1 MTDAF
6 VYSQRRVRRHGP
18 AGYKDYPSYRRWLR
32 DEFTFRCV
40 YCLIREE
47 WGRLTGE
54 FDLDHFQPQ
63 ANRPDLTTEY
73 ENLVY
78 ACHTCNLRKSDHD
91 TFDPETS
98 LTKELVR
105 VYPSGRVDG
114 VNPHAKA
121 IIAKLGLD
129 SPKFRKWRLIWIR
142 NVELAKQ
149 HDRDHYR
156 RLLGFP
162 EDLPDLSILEPV
174 SNSIPDGVNES
185 YYAVRSRGELPEY
198 YVE

>member
-6 VYSQRRVRRHGP
+6 VYPDVGDRRHGP
-18 AGYKDYPSYRRWLR
+18 GGYKNYSAYRGWLR

-63 ANRPDLTTEY
+63 ATRPDLSTDY

-78 ACHTCNLRKSDHD
+78 SCHTCNLRKSDHSTSDD
-91 TFDPETS
+91 TIP
-98 LTKELVR
+98 LTKLAVR
-105 VYPSGRVDG
+105 VYPSGRIEG
-114 VNPHAKA
+114 LTSPARA

-129 SPKFRKWRLIWIR
+129 SQKFRHWRLIWIR
-142 NVELAKQ
+142 NVELARA
-149 HDRDHYR
+149 HDSTHYES
-156 RLLGFP
+156 LLRYP
-162 EDLPDLSILEPV
+162 DELPDLASLTPET
-174 SNSIPDGVNES
+174 NSRPDGVNDS
-185 YYAVRSRGELPEY
+185 YFAKRMRGELPDY
-198 YVE
+198 YLE

>member
-6 VYSQRRVRRHGP
+6 AYSRNRDRRHGP
-18 AGYKDYPSYRRWLR
+18 NGYKDYSSYRLWLR

-40 YCLIREE
+40 YCLLREQ

-63 ANRPDLTTEY
+63 ASRPDLSTEY

-78 ACHTCNLRKSDHD
+78 ACHSCNLRKSDD
-91 TFDPETS
+91 EVFDPETS

-105 VYPSGRVDG
+105 VYPSGRIEGVDRG
-114 VNPHAKA
+114 AQA
-121 IIAKLGLD
+121 IIAKLALD
-129 SPKFRKWRLIWIR
+129 SPKFRRWRLIWIR

-149 HDRDHYR
+149 HDTDQYR

-162 EDLPDLSILEPV
+162 EDLPDLSVLAP
-174 SNSIPDGVNES
+174 SGNSKPNGIKES
-185 YYAVRSRGELPEY
+185 FYALRSRGELPEY